1 MPLNQFIKEN
11 SKWLLVLLFS
21 AGILYSEM
29 QSFKGVEENLE
40 MEIKTVEERL
50 SKKIKIIQDNEDEMA
65 SIEEEAKADLFSEQ
79 SLLCSVLPYAGL
91 SCYNKLREKGVS
103 KEMAYDYGATGPRLR
118 GSGIDWDLRRD
129 EPYSLYSE
137 VEFDVEVGI
146 KVVDPLDVCHANA

>member
-50 SKKIKIIQDNEDEMA
+50 SKKIKIIQDNEDE
-65 SIEEEAKADLFSEQ
+65 IHRLELRI
-79 SLLCSVLPYAGL
+79 V
-91 SCYNKLREKGVS
+91 KLETKNC
-103 KEMAYDYGATGPRLR
+103 K
-118 GSGIDWDLRRD
+118 
-129 EPYSLYSE
+129 
-137 VEFDVEVGI
+137 
-146 KVVDPLDVCHANA
+146 